1 MIIWIDAQL
10 SPHLAPWITE
20 VFGIEAFSARWLG
33 LRDAEDREI
42 YFKAREAD
50 AVIMTKDSD
59 FVSLLSQEGPPP
71 QILWITAGNTSNM
84 HLRGL
89 FKKVLSRA
97 LEALDGGESLVE
109 ISDAESRS
117 SADQEY

>member
-33 LRDAEDREI
+33 LRDAADREI
-42 YFKAREAD
+42 FFKAREAD
-50 AVIMTKDSD
+50 AVVMTKDYD
-59 FVSLLSQEGPPP
+59 FVSLLRKEGPPP
-71 QILWITAGNTSNM
+71 RVLWITAGNTSNA

-89 FKKVLSRA
+89 FNKALRNA
-97 LEALDGGESLVE
+97 LELINQGESFVE
-109 ISDAESRS
+109 ISDAEG
-117 SADQEY
+117 